1 MTAKDGAAPLV
12 QVIVE
17 TGPCAGAQATWRRPG
32 SYLIGRAPAAD
43 LVLAHDIVASLEH
56 CRLEIAA
63 GAVTLRDLGGRQG
76 TLHNGR
82 SVSETPVRS
91 GDSIQAGMSRMKIVV
106 GENEPAA
113 VTLAASQAAAP
124 TQKIAAA
131 AGLLDIP
138 GYRLERK
145 IGEGGMGVVYAARRE
160 ATGERVAV
168 KTIMPVAGAGQNAI
182 DLFRRE
188 MMLLSQIDH
197 PRIVKFIDSG
207 EFAGQIYLVMEY
219 VEAIDLESLL
229 APLPREKR
237 IAHYCGVICQVLEA
251 LAHAH
256 AKKLVH
262 RDVKPRNILV
272 AKDNRQL
279 RVKLADFGLA
289 KNFEL
294 AGLSQL
300 TGDHEIRGTPAFMPW
315 EQLQS
320 SRYIKPTADI
330 YSTAATLYYY
340 LVGRP
345 PGHSQPQRKSWH
357 SVTSLFTGLLS
368 GHPLPQAQN
377 AALDADL
384 ADFPH
389 GLAQVL
395 IRALAFEPKHRYA
408 TAEEMRAD
416 LLKYAKC

>member
-1 MTAKDGAAPLV
+1 MIEKAGAAPLV

-76 TLHNGR
+76 TLLNGGA
-82 SVSETPVRS
+82 VEQAPVRS
-91 GDSIQAGMSRMKIVV
+91 GDSIQAGMSRMKIVI

-113 VTLAASQAAAP
+113 ITLAASQAAAP
-124 TQKIAAA
+124 TLGIAA

-138 GYRLERK
+138 GYSLERK

-168 KTIMPVAGAGQNAI
+168 KTIMPVAGAGRNSI

-197 PRIVKFIDSG
+197 PRIVKFIESG
-207 EFAGQIYLVMEY
+207 EFAGQVYLVMEF

-251 LAHAH
+251 LAYAH

-272 AKDNRQL
+272 AKENRQL

-340 LVGRP
+340 LVGHP
-345 PGHSQPQRKSWH
+345 PGHSQPQRKSWQ
-357 SVTSLFTGLLS
+357 SVTSLFTGLVT
-368 GHPLPQAQN
+368 GQAPPPAQN

-389 GLAQVL
+389 GLAQIL

-408 TAEEMRAD
+408 SAEEMRTD
-416 LLKYAKC
+416 LLKYAKG